1 MPELEETAE
10 KSQESFTPIT
20 ALHQKKSSSGS
31 KEDRIAIL
39 QTFLKYYGID
49 WAAMVFMFSSI
60 YALGLKNRM
69 GFFWGGAG
77 CVCWIAFGILVGS
90 VADITANI
98 ITLGMNI
105 VGFVRWSK

>member
-39 QTFLKYYGID
+39 QTFPRPIKIDPPKFFENGEQALISALIVVGI
-49 WAAMVFMFSSI
+49 
-60 YALGLKNRM
+60 
-69 GFFWGGAG
+69 
-77 CVCWIAFGILVGS
+77 FGILTIKAC
-90 VADITANI
+90 ADAEW
-98 ITLGMNI
+98 
-105 VGFVRWSK
+105 RPR